1 MTQVVHER
9 VNHRT
14 AEEARG
20 HELVGEVRWRVQ
32 AQTGRLLCGQVGE
45 GDGRGGELCVQGT
58 ADSVVSQRDLGCGF
72 EKCTAAHRVYVRSQ
86 TVCVIVLRDS
96 RGT

>member
-1 MTQVVHER
+1 MQVVHER

-45 GDGRGGELCVQGT
+45 GDGRGGELCVQGP
-58 ADSVVSQRDLGCGF
+58 ADSVVSQQRDLGCGF
-72 EKCTAAHRVYVRSQ
+72 EICTAARTESRFARKP
-86 TVCVIVLRDS
+86 CVS
-96 RGT
+96 